1 MKDLILSQDYHTLLV
16 DIKNQIKLSQQKD
29 FNVVN
34 QEIILIINTKQ
45 VELTWKKSYR
55 YFTSKFKT

>member
-45 VELTWKKSYR
+45 VELT
-55 YFTSKFKT
+55 